1 MASRAVWLG
10 NDETHYTRKW
20 EDKDIND
27 LKSIIELTLHWIES
41 EIRTQKLLEDMPE
54 FR

>member
-1 MASRAVWLG
+1 MIGTKEVME
-10 NDETHYTRKW
+10 NEK
-20 EDKDIND
+20 N

>member
-1 MASRAVWLG
+1 M
-10 NDETHYTRKW
+10 

-41 EIRTQKLLEDMPE
+41 EIRNAKT
-54 FR
+54 FRGYARVQMKQSSQNPL